1 MICWSKSP
9 VCKGQW
15 AVTVKCA
22 RALLTAQLS
31 VGVKHLPEVVEVK
44 SSLYLKLIRLDNKFN
59 FIAIF
64 SLTVKIQYFRPLSPP
79 LPAREHNG
87 AVGGSVLQSGPAEPP
102 GPSLAKLITWNFE
115 IIIKT
120 SNSAK

>member
-1 MICWSKSP
+1 MISWSKSP
-9 VCKGQW
+9 ACSGQW

-64 SLTVKIQYFRPLSPP
+64 SLTVKIQYFRLSTMVQWVGQLHLVPL
-79 LPAREHNG
+79 
-87 AVGGSVLQSGPAEPP
+87 
-102 GPSLAKLITWNFE
+102 
-115 IIIKT
+115 
-120 SNSAK
+120 